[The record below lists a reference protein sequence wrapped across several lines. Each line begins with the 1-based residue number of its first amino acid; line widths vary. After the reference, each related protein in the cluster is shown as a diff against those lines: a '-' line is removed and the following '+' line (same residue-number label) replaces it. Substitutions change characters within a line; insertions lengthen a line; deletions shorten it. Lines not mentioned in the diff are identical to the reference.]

1 MKKYSVLLIIAL
13 QIISTATVFGSVGGK
28 ITQEIIE
35 RTIQKAAKTSGREI
49 VELGAQKQA
58 RETLER
64 LVKTHGDEVLKVVDD
79 AGLELLQS
87 VPKYGDE
94 VVEMAMKVSPKARRA
109 LARNIPEMLP
119 LARRVGVE
127 ALELEAKT
135 PGLSTRVFNVF
146 GDDAAK
152 IIAKDVQKEDI
163 PRLLK
168 YGEMADSEKTRKLL
182 LDAYKKEGK
191 SLFERIPPKFVLA
204 SGLTATMLYGII
216 ETTGP
221 IGAIGDAINKLDPKD
236 IMIVIDR
243 FIKSVTTWGAVVV
256 LVIIILLL
264 WRFGLMPWHRKKY
277 QKAKPVFR
285 KTEHLHAD
293 RINEKKEDVPNNSKG
308 REPKENKLNNK
319 SDDQMII

>member
-152 IIAKDVQKEDI
+152 IIAKDVPTEDI
-163 PRLLK
+163 PKLLK

-182 LDAYKKEGK
+182 LETYKKGGK
-191 SLFERIPPKFVLA
+191 RFLDNIPPNLVMA
-204 SGLTATMLYGII
+204 SGLTAAIIYTAIRVTDPIPREPMTPEHFVDFLKSTIPWAML
-216 ETTGP
+216 
-221 IGAIGDAINKLDPKD
+221 LLL
-236 IMIVIDR
+236 
-243 FIKSVTTWGAVVV
+243 VV
-256 LVIIILLL
+256 IILLL

-285 KTEHLHAD
+285 KTEHLQTD
-293 RINEKKEDVPNNSKG
+293 RIKEKKEDVPNKSNG
-308 REPKENKLNNK
+308 QEPKENKLKNE